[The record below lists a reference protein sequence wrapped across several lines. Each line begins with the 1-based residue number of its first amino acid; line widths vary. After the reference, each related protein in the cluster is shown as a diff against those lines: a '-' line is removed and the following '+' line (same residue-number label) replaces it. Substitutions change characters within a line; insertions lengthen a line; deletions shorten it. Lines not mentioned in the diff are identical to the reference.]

1 MVALALGSLLPI
13 VGFALLVVC
22 DAAEGRVVQDAG
34 GDNSDIGY
42 FEAQEALNS
51 APQAK
56 DDAYE
61 VNEENTLT
69 ARRRRR
75 A

>member
-1 MVALALGSLLPI
+1 MAFAFGPLLP
-13 VGFALLVVC
+13 VEGPAALVVG

-42 FEAQEALNS
+42 FEAQEVLNS